1 MLRPLW
7 LILILALSILPA
19 AAQAQAQATTPELGG
34 AWGWSW
40 GGSADSR
47 VGRFRLDASQD
58 LSGVISIPV
67 ERLAW
72 GEFHYTWRS
81 TGLTRDGTGFHEQLT
96 DVSIHTM
103 QIAGLRAIKPGPV
116 QPFLLGGIGT
126 TYFSPN
132 ESFVD
137 IDGERYSLSSSWRLS
152 FVIGAGAKIWLGEAQ
167 KVGLRA
173 QIRTMPAL
181 YNSSTG
187 LWFGSGGSSISV
199 SGNAIWQWDV
209 TAGISIKLGG

>member
-40 GGSADSR
+40 GGSADSP

-81 TGLTRDGTGFHEQLT
+81 TGLTRDGAGFHEQLT

-116 QPFLLGGIGT
+116 QPFLLGGFGT
-126 TYFSPN
+126 TFFTPS
-132 ESFVD
+132 ESFFD
-137 IDGERYSLSSSWRLS
+137 LDGDRYALDSSWRLS
-152 FVIGAGAKIWLGEAQ
+152 FVLGAGAKIWLGEAQ
-167 KVGLRA
+167 RTGLRL
-173 QIRTMPAL
+173 QIRTVPAL
-181 YNSSTG
+181 YNTG
-187 LWFGSGGSSISV
+187 GGIWVGGGGASVSI
-199 SGNAIWQWDV
+199 SGNAIWRWDV
-209 TAGISIKLGG
+209 SAGITVKLGA